1 MLQMRLN
8 YAIINELIDKLDEL
22 SREASRVMDL
32 EEELLIAKE
41 VSIRLHTE
49 LEQAQEWRNS
59 TDLLNKELK
68 KQLDEL
74 KDYLDNEVFTY
85 FITFK
90 HSNKSNFNLNLD
102 FLNHFLQYFKVF
114 EYRLLQKNH
123 YFGNCFYC

>member
-74 KDYLDNEVFTY
+74 KDYLDNEVFYLFHISRIST
-85 FITFK
+85 
-90 HSNKSNFNLNLD
+90 
-102 FLNHFLQYFKVF
+102 
-114 EYRLLQKNH
+114 
-123 YFGNCFYC
+123 